1 MLCRTNRH
9 TQGIFIMHLRHR
21 PLPDRQPARLGKTAL
36 LAAALT
42 SLLLLVYLSSQAAA
56 QPPHRPPTPLIVGGE
71 DAASGELPWQV
82 MVLPGN
88 SLCGGTLID
97 TEWVLTAAHCLYD
110 ENNQPISASAVTVI
124 AGEYTMQVAD
134 GTEQNRSV
142 STLQVHPNYDPA
154 TGDNDIALLQLSSP
168 VVPDNAVDTVPLVA
182 SPANDDLVAAGTLAL
197 ISGWGATTDGGEIAA
212 VLQKV
217 QIPLVDNS
225 TCNTAYGG
233 GITENMLCA
242 GLEEGGKDSCQGDSG
257 GPLVVP
263 DGNSWRLAGVVS
275 FGSGCAQ
282 PSFYGVYARVSR
294 YLDWIQTALG
304 DTSPPP
310 TPEVP
315 TPEVPMT
322 SEMFL
327 PLTVSQ

>member
-1 MLCRTNRH
+1 
-9 TQGIFIMHLRHR
+9 MHLRHR
-21 PLPDRQPARLGKTAL
+21 PFPDRQPARLGKTAL
-36 LAAALT
+36 LAAALS
-42 SLLLLVYLSSQAAA
+42 SLLLFTHFSSQAAA
-56 QPPHRPPTPLIVGGE
+56 QPPHSPPTPLIVGGE
-71 DAASGELPWQV
+71 TAAPGELPWQV

-97 TEWVLTAAHCLYD
+97 TEWVLTAAHCMYD
-110 ENNQPISASAVTVI
+110 ENNQLLSASAVTVV
-124 AGEYTMQVAD
+124 AGEYTMQDTD
-134 GTEQNRSV
+134 GTEQSRSV
-142 STLQVHPNYDPA
+142 STLQVHPNYNPV
-154 TGDNDIALLQLSSP
+154 TSDNDIALLQLSAP
-168 VVPDNAVDTVPLVA
+168 VVPGNAVSTVPLVT

-197 ISGWGATTDGGEIAA
+197 VSGWGATTDGGEIAT

-225 TCNTAYGG
+225 SCNAAYGG

-282 PSFYGVYARVSR
+282 PGLYGVYARVSR
-294 YLDWIQTALG
+294 YVDWIQTALG
-304 DTSPPP
+304 ETPPP
-310 TPEVP
+310 P

-322 SEMFL
+322 SELFL
-327 PLTVSQ
+327 PLTVRQ